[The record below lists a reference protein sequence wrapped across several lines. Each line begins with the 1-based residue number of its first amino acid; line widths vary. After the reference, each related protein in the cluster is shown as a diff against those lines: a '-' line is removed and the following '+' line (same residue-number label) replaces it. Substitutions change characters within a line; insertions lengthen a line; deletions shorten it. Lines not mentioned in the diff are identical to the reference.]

1 MLTMPSVS
9 SASNLV
15 TRPVLVAEVVRPA
28 APQRA
33 IEPTTAVSKERS
45 RAENKAPDTSTAAAS
60 ALYTPS
66 GKSKAADRAN
76 GVNGTNGTNGTSGA
90 NAEATRAAEEARNKE
105 QPPAE
110 KSEIQK
116 AMEAQI
122 KELLANVWKASA
134 KAVDFLL
141 QRDSEAAG
149 ENAVTTLEPA
159 ALLGKKAG
167 AAAGAS
173 DAPAKNAV
181 VAYNAQGGRL
191 SEETA
196 AAGQLLDVLA

>member
-66 GKSKAADRAN
+66 GKSKAAERAN
-76 GVNGTNGTNGTSGA
+76 GVNGTNGTSGA

-173 DAPAKNAV
+173 DASTQNAV

>member
-45 RAENKAPDTSTAAAS
+45 RSENKAPDTSTAAAS

-76 GVNGTNGTNGTSGA
+76 GVNGTNGA

-116 AMEAQI
+116 AMEAQL
-122 KELLANVWKASA
+122 KELLTNVWKASA

-173 DAPAKNAV
+173 DASTQNAV

>member
-66 GKSKAADRAN
+66 GKSKAAERAN
-76 GVNGTNGTNGTSGA
+76 GVNGTNGTSGA

-116 AMEAQI
+116 AMEAQL
-122 KELLANVWKASA
+122 KELLTNVWKASA

-149 ENAVTTLEPA
+149 ENAVTALEPA

>member
-45 RAENKAPDTSTAAAS
+45 RAENKAPDTSTAVAS

-66 GKSKAADRAN
+66 GKSKAAERAN
-76 GVNGTNGTNGTSGA
+76 GVNGTNGTSGA
-90 NAEATRAAEEARNKE
+90 NPEATRAAEEARNKE

>member
-66 GKSKAADRAN
+66 GKSKAAERAN
-76 GVNGTNGTNGTSGA
+76 GVNGTNGTSGA

-110 KSEIQK
+110 KSEIQR
-116 AMEAQI
+116 AMEAQL
-122 KELLANVWKASA
+122 KELLTNVWKASA

>member
-76 GVNGTNGTNGTSGA
+76 GVNGTNGA

-110 KSEIQK
+110 KSEIQR
-116 AMEAQI
+116 AMEAQL
-122 KELLANVWKASA
+122 KELLTNVWKASA

-159 ALLGKKAG
+159 ALLGKKTG

>member
-66 GKSKAADRAN
+66 GKSKASERAN
-76 GVNGTNGTNGTSGA
+76 GVNGTNGTSGA

-116 AMEAQI
+116 AMEAQL
-122 KELLANVWKASA
+122 KELLTNVWKASA

-173 DAPAKNAV
+173 DAPAKNTV

>member
-66 GKSKAADRAN
+66 GKSKAAERAN
-76 GVNGTNGTNGTSGA
+76 GVNGTNGTSGA

-149 ENAVTTLEPA
+149 ENPVTTLEPA

-173 DAPAKNAV
+173 DASTQNAV

>member
-9 SASNLV
+9 SASNFM
-15 TRPVLVAEVVRPA
+15 TRPVLVSEVVRPA

-33 IEPTTAVSKERS
+33 IEPTTAVSKDRS
-45 RAENKAPDTSTAAAS
+45 RAENRAPDTSTAAAE

-66 GKSKAADRAN
+66 GKSTFVRQA
-76 GVNGTNGTNGTSGA
+76 NGTNGTNGTNDA
-90 NAEATRAAEEARNKE
+90 NAEAKLAAKETRNKE
-105 QPPAE
+105 EPPAE

-116 AMEAQI
+116 AMETQV
-122 KELLANVWKASA
+122 KELLVNVWKASA

-149 ENAVTTLEPA
+149 QNAVPTLEPA
-159 ALLGKKAG
+159 ALLGKKTSAVAG
-167 AAAGAS
+167 VS
-173 DAPAKNAV
+173 DSPAKNAV
-181 VAYNAQGGRL
+181 VAYDAQGGRL

-196 AAGQLLDVLA
+196 AAGQLLDLLA

>member
-45 RAENKAPDTSTAAAS
+45 RAENKAPDTSTAAAG

-66 GKSKAADRAN
+66 GKSKAAERAN
-76 GVNGTNGTNGTSGA
+76 GVNGTNGTSGA

-116 AMEAQI
+116 AMEAQL
-122 KELLANVWKASA
+122 KELLTNVWKASA

-173 DAPAKNAV
+173 DAPAKNTV

>member
-76 GVNGTNGTNGTSGA
+76 GVNGTNGTSGA

-110 KSEIQK
+110 KSEIQR
-116 AMEAQI
+116 AMEAQL
-122 KELLANVWKASA
+122 KELLTNVWKASA

-167 AAAGAS
+167 SAAGVS

>member
-66 GKSKAADRAN
+66 GKSNAADRAN
-76 GVNGTNGTNGTSGA
+76 GVNGTNGTSGA

-173 DAPAKNAV
+173 DASTQNAV

>member
-15 TRPVLVAEVVRPA
+15 SRPALVAEVVRPA
-28 APQRA
+28 TPPRA

-45 RAENKAPDTSTAAAS
+45 RTDSKAPEASAVAVS
-60 ALYTPS
+60 ALYSPT
-66 GKSKAADRAN
+66 GKNKAADLTS
-76 GVNGTNGTNGTSGA
+76 GTNPGVSY
-90 NAEATRAAEEARNKE
+90 AAEEALDEE

-122 KELLANVWKASA
+122 KELLINVWKASA

-141 QRDSEAAG
+141 QRGSDTVRL
-149 ENAVTTLEPA
+149 NPLTTLQPA
-159 ALLGKKAG
+159 ELLGKKA
-167 AAAGAS
+167 
-173 DAPAKNAV
+173 NAV
-181 VAYNAQGGRL
+181 VDGADTSVLGAVISYDAQGGRL
-191 SEETA
+191 SDDA
-196 AAGQLLDVLA
+196 AATGQLLDVLA

>member
-45 RAENKAPDTSTAAAS
+45 RAENKAPDTSTAAAG

-66 GKSKAADRAN
+66 GKSKAAERAN
-76 GVNGTNGTNGTSGA
+76 GVNGTNGTSGA

-116 AMEAQI
+116 AMEAQL
-122 KELLANVWKASA
+122 KELLTNVWKASA

-159 ALLGKKAG
+159 ALLGKKTG

>member
-45 RAENKAPDTSTAAAS
+45 RAENKAPDTSTAAAG

-66 GKSKAADRAN
+66 GKSKAAERAN
-76 GVNGTNGTNGTSGA
+76 GVNGTNGTSGA

-116 AMEAQI
+116 AMEAQL
-122 KELLANVWKASA
+122 KELLTNVWKASA

-173 DAPAKNAV
+173 DAPTKNAV

>member
-66 GKSKAADRAN
+66 GKSNAADRAN
-76 GVNGTNGTNGTSGA
+76 GVNGTNGTSGA

-110 KSEIQK
+110 KSEIQR
-116 AMEAQI
+116 AMEAQL
-122 KELLANVWKASA
+122 KELLTNVWKASA

-173 DAPAKNAV
+173 DAPTKNAV

>member
-66 GKSKAADRAN
+66 GKSNAADRAN
-76 GVNGTNGTNGTSGA
+76 GVNGTNGTSGA

-116 AMEAQI
+116 AMEAQL
-122 KELLANVWKASA
+122 KELLTNVWKASA

-173 DAPAKNAV
+173 DAPTKNAV

>member
-66 GKSKAADRAN
+66 GKSKAAERAN
-76 GVNGTNGTNGTSGA
+76 GVNGTNGTSGA

>member
-1 MLTMPSVS
+1 MLTTPSVS

-76 GVNGTNGTNGTSGA
+76 GVNGTNGTSGA
-90 NAEATRAAEEARNKE
+90 NAEPSRAAEEARNKE

-149 ENAVTTLEPA
+149 LNAVTTLEPA

>member
-66 GKSKAADRAN
+66 GKSNAADRAN
-76 GVNGTNGTNGTSGA
+76 GVNGTNGTSGA

-173 DAPAKNAV
+173 DASTKNAV

>member
-66 GKSKAADRAN
+66 GKSKAAERAN
-76 GVNGTNGTNGTSGA
+76 GVNGTNGTSGA

-116 AMEAQI
+116 AMEAQL
-122 KELLANVWKASA
+122 KELLTNVWKASA